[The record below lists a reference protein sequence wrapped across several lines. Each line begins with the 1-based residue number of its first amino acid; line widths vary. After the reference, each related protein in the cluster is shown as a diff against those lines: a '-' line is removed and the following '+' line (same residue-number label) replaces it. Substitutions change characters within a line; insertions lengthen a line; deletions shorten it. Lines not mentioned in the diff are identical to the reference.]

1 LSAHARDDERPPR
14 HWIKE
19 VSGVVA
25 VESDDELDRLTK
37 QEFAK
42 LEQKLGTTDDSGNNN
57 NNDKEASS
65 VA

>member
-1 LSAHARDDERPPR
+1 MCCR

-42 LEQKLGTTDDSGNNN
+42 LEQKLATETDDDSGNNN
-57 NNDKEASS
+57 NNKEASS